1 MISGHPRFTIPSS
14 LEVTPLDAVPTV
26 AAEDHECTIDAG
38 MGVRKRTKRDG
49 SGPGFAC
56 RNGDREGAEGLLES
70 SRHSVENADLTLR
83 MAVAG
88 PVGTESPVRQ
98 GYLGLLASV
107 LELDGHLRFAP

>member
-1 MISGHPRFTIPSS
+1 M
-14 LEVTPLDAVPTV
+14 

-56 RNGDREGAEGLLES
+56 RNGDGEGAEGLLES
-70 SRHSVENADLTLR
+70 SRHSAKNAGLTLR

-88 PVGTESPVRQ
+88 PVGTESLVRQ
-98 GYLGLLASV
+98 GYLGLSAPV
-107 LELDGHLRFAP
+107 LELNGHLRFAP